1 MAAFISLI
9 CVFSI
14 IIFLLVNNQITKLE
28 NKNINE
34 TINAASQMGMSYINE
49 AYIGEYEIINN
60 VLYKGENPLKGNN
73 NLVDKVFQQ
82 TGASAS
88 IFMMDTRIATT
99 IKDNRGVRLN
109 GTKASNKVTDTVL
122 KHGKDFIGE
131 TSINGNVFISKYI
144 PIKDKNKKVVGM
156 WFVGVDKSIITKTI
170 QDIDLIILLV
180 TFAVLIVAYLL
191 INIFVS
197 RILKNFNKL
206 TSSLDI
212 ISSGDLSNNC
222 SVDTNDEI
230 KDIADNINKMSDK
243 MKELISNIIN
253 MTTTLEITSEVISST
268 SEELSITSEQVSEAV
283 SSISEGA
290 TVQSQE
296 IEKCINYT
304 TSLSDRIINIEQ
316 KTEKTSIDATNVKTK
331 NALGIIALKD
341 LRENLNANTVHSSN
355 VANGIKTIVES
366 SKSIGNIVSTINN
379 IAKQTN
385 LLSLNAS
392 IEAARAGEAGK
403 GFAVVANEVRKLAED
418 SQNATKK
425 IEEMIK
431 EMQSSIKLA
440 QLGVDQGQSVVASAN
455 ASMITTESTFKD
467 IMSSVDNVLAQ
478 IVSLKEDLSE
488 MVISKEQVVQVMQKI
503 SIVSENSLATTEE
516 VTASSKEQV
525 ASIEAIV
532 ISLQEQNIMV
542 KDLSF
547 KTSTFKIN

>member
-180 TFAVLIVAYLL
+180 TFAVLMVAYLL